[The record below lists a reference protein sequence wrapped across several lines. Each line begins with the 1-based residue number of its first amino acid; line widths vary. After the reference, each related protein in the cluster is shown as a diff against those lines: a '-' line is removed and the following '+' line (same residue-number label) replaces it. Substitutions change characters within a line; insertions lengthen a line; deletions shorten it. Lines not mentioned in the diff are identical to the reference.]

1 MMKHKIGEIV
11 TITDDFEI
19 KGAIDNN
26 NTILVKS
33 GDTGFIDS
41 KGLIHYMTGKA
52 RGKIQ
57 NIEDIEVKGYD
68 YESISK
74 LIYKRLNAE
83 YDIGEMLENEDI
95 DKIDFME
102 TIEDMLSDI
111 L

>member
-1 MMKHKIGEIV
+1 MKHKIGEIII
-11 TITDDFEI
+11 ITDGFEI
-19 KGAIDNN
+19 KGAIDNKD
-26 NTILVKS
+26 TIQVKS

-41 KGLIHYMTGKA
+41 NGLIHYLTGKA

-57 NIEDIEVKGYD
+57 KIEDIEIKGYD

-74 LIYKRLNAE
+74 IIYKRLNAE
-83 YDIGEMLENEDI
+83 YSLGEMLENEDI
-95 DKIDFME
+95 DKIDFVE